1 MDRFNILK
9 GVAPISLNVE
19 PVPVIEMDEG
29 KKRKREIEAEGEL
42 TIPVHTIPASVGW
55 PGPTLIQSPN
65 YYCPQCGTHS
75 QNSVNIHFDNDN
87 NNLNGQYCMNC
98 LAQWISW
105 NVPRLIS
112 E

>member
-1 MDRFNILK
+1 MSTRRQEKK
-9 GVAPISLNVE
+9 GV
-19 PVPVIEMDEG
+19 
-29 KKRKREIEAEGEL
+29 EGEL
-42 TIPVHTIPASVGW
+42 TDPVHTIPGSVTSVGW
-55 PGPTLIQSPN
+55 PGPTLVQSPN

-98 LAQWISW
+98 LAQWISR